1 MGHPDKGKG
10 GIIEYPE
17 FLRFVITNLYL
28 LPFETSIDN
37 YELSDSDNF
46 SGNQTKIARPEEKR
60 KIYSNY
66 TPHREYNPPLR
77 KRSTDR
83 SKKISFS
90 PLLSLS
96 FSFSFQKKGEIEGW
110 KRRGLGSSRGG
121 GGEDQE
127 GIAAIVGRSQPNPTQ
142 PNPSRARWMKNV

>member
-90 PLLSLS
+90 PLPLSLS
-96 FSFSFQKKGEIEGW
+96 LSK
-110 KRRGLGSSRGG
+110 KRRDRRLETEGAGLESRRRGG
-121 GGEDQE
+121 GPGGYSRDRWSKPTE
-127 GIAAIVGRSQPNPTQ
+127 PNPTQ

>member
-17 FLRFVITNLYL
+17 FLRFVITNLYP

-66 TPHREYNPPLR
+66 TPHREYNPSLR

-90 PLLSLS
+90 PLPLSLS
-96 FSFSFQKKGEIEGW
+96 LSKKKERSKAGN
-110 KRRGLGSSRGG
+110 GG
-121 GGEDQE
+121 GWARVEEE
-127 GIAAIVGRSQPNPTQ
+127 GGRT
-142 PNPSRARWMKNV
+142 RRV

>member
-66 TPHREYNPPLR
+66 TPHREYNPFLR

-90 PLLSLS
+90 PLPLSLS
-96 FSFSFQKKGEIEGW
+96 LSKKKERSKAGN
-110 KRRGLGSSRGG
+110 RGG
-121 GGEDQE
+121 WARVEEEGGEDQE